1 MRKENRKYNLNT
13 KIWKSSKVWL
23 YSSGILVGAIISTS
37 ISEASN
43 YNSFKIATT
52 VSASTMDTSHIIYGT
67 PDNIDTKQ
75 EEEDSSFLSN
85 QSQGI
90 LHSKMLR
97 SALVVNTAKNSVTRT
112 SDGFTENN
120 PLSGVKSVSVNW
132 EKNTDEIGI
141 TVSNAFYINTP
152 LSFSVELESPLS
164 KGESIEIPIHMTG
177 KIFNSNSSA
186 ELSTFRTSPY
196 VGQNNGNYYE
206 APDHSFSYDYS
217 ESTGML
223 TIKALTEANNTKF
236 ENMSYFMISNGSPW
250 VPVPLNN
257 TPFPLEGGVP
267 GTMDKRVLE
276 ELSQLV

>member
-1 MRKENRKYNLNT
+1 MIKENRKYNLNT

-37 ISEASN
+37 ISEPLN

-52 VSASTMDTSHIIYGT
+52 VSASTMDSSHIIYGT

-132 EKNTDEIGI
+132 EKI
-141 TVSNAFYINTP
+141 
-152 LSFSVELESPLS
+152 LM
-164 KGESIEIPIHMTG
+164 K
-177 KIFNSNSSA
+177 
-186 ELSTFRTSPY
+186 
-196 VGQNNGNYYE
+196 
-206 APDHSFSYDYS
+206 
-217 ESTGML
+217 
-223 TIKALTEANNTKF
+223 
-236 ENMSYFMISNGSPW
+236 
-250 VPVPLNN
+250 
-257 TPFPLEGGVP
+257 
-267 GTMDKRVLE
+267 
-276 ELSQLV
+276 